1 MLASMYGGCHSLD
14 VSSVHQEKYVII
26 DFNAI
31 QMKLPKRL
39 YIQKTTEKKKWR
51 CNCCYDVE
59 QKEAS
64 MVLS

>member
-26 DFNAI
+26 EFNAI

-39 YIQKTTEKKKWR
+39 YIQKTTEKKV
-51 CNCCYDVE
+51 N
-59 QKEAS
+59 
-64 MVLS
+64 

>member
-1 MLASMYGGCHSLD
+1 MNWIFQSERNSIYPMLASMYGGCHSLD

-39 YIQKTTEKKKWR
+39 YIQKTTEKKV
-51 CNCCYDVE
+51 N
-59 QKEAS
+59 
-64 MVLS
+64 